1 MTTFGL
7 LIINKPAGPTSHDVV
22 DKIRKIT
29 GIKKVGHSGTLDPFA
44 KGILIILIGK
54 TTKSQS
60 YFMTLPKTYTAT
72 LKFGE
77 ISDTYDATGIKSKF
91 PNQNFKSIS
100 KAQMLKTLKNFT
112 GEIKQVPPA
121 YSAIK
126 INGEKAYK
134 LARRGI
140 KLKIKPRKVKIYN
153 IKILNYK
160 WPYLKIEVNC
170 GKGTYIRSLANDMG
184 KKIGCGAYL
193 ENLIRTKIGNFDI
206 KKAEELKK
214 INSKNWT
221 KKIIP
226 AII

>member
-1 MTTFGL
+1 
-7 LIINKPAGPTSHDVV
+7 
-22 DKIRKIT
+22 
-29 GIKKVGHSGTLDPFA
+29 
-44 KGILIILIGK
+44 
-54 TTKSQS
+54 
-60 YFMTLPKTYTAT
+60 
-72 LKFGE
+72 
-77 ISDTYDATGIKSKF
+77 
-91 PNQNFKSIS
+91 
-100 KAQMLKTLKNFT
+100 MLKTLKNFT